1 MHILQ
6 FCLVVIRLEQNW
18 GNRVGSVECL
28 QFVQWDVH
36 SVFVQQDVLR
46 VFVKQDVHSM
56 FVQQDVHRVFVPQD
70 VHSRMFTECLF
81 VQQDVLRV
89 FVKQDV
95 HRMFVCSAGCSHS
108 TAQAKEAKA
117 NKKGPMEVRNSCC
130 VYEKPRVFGE
140 SSSESE
146 DEECENCHGHVE
158 RRSNSQTPPGDT
170 ASGSANNVGPPG
182 VFDTPGTFHR
192 WLSRRPLDLI
202 VPRVGKSSNGSEH
215 PPIHHLARHPIGDF
229 ALPTSSLNH
238 HLSDYVSEGLVLPS
252 DDITPIIDFPAGI
265 PALPASSAAHAATVI
280 QGVPSLS

>member
-1 MHILQ
+1 MNTIEDGLYEIINHPY
-6 FCLVVIRLEQNW
+6 FNW
-18 GNRVGSVECL
+18 MFTECL
-28 QFVQWDVH
+28 FVQQDVLRVFVKQDVH
-36 SVFVQQDVLR
+36 SMFVQQDVLR

-70 VHSRMFTECLF
+70 
-81 VQQDVLRV
+81 
-89 FVKQDV
+89 QDV
-95 HRMFVCSAGCSHS
+95 HTVRL
-108 TAQAKEAKA
+108 KLRKPKPI
-117 NKKGPMEVRNSCC
+117 KKVQWRSGTVDNEHMNRRKSKCCC

-265 PALPASSAAHAATVI
+265 PALPASSAAHATTGI
-280 QGVPSLS
+280 HGVPSLS